1 MTFLID
7 FFIISVLIFGI
18 ALFREPLKAR
28 FGNWTAA
35 FALLCALGLVLYRNG
50 IIDVGTVLIALLVG
64 AVLGHAVARA
74 ASMIQIPSIVAFQH
88 GAGGVA
94 AFLVSFVELTRGDH
108 ALSLV
113 NEISGVLGLTIG
125 ALTFSGSMIA
135 SAKLANKMRQAPQI
149 LPAHTLLLLSNAA
162 LLAMVGSASFFVSSQ
177 AATFLFVA
185 QILLAASFGILF
197 SIRIG
202 GADMPVLISFLNATA
217 GFAAALCGMVI
228 ENQLLIAFGATVA
241 ASGSILTHVMCK
253 AMNRTIAHI
262 FLPNL
267 KKQPLSAPKTTDSAE
282 PAFSLKAKSSGNEND
297 LKRAAAILKEAQ
309 KVVFVPGYGMALA
322 KAQQEVA
329 ALATRL
335 MGMGIEVKY
344 AIHPVAGRMP
354 GHMNVL
360 LAEAGIDYDM
370 LVEMDEINPHF
381 HFTDAAVIVGACD
394 VVNPSAN
401 ETEGTPISGMPILM
415 AQNAKN
421 IICCNF
427 DKKPGYSGVE
437 NSLYG
442 RENTI
447 MLLGDANKTI
457 RDLSRCLN
465 NGKPETTGETKSS
478 GDITL
483 EAATALACAKKVI
496 IIPGYGM
503 ALAKAQ
509 FTIAELAALLTE
521 MGVEVKYAIHPV
533 AGRMPGHMNVI
544 LAEAEVEYDDLLELE
559 EVNPLFGETDVAL
572 VIGACDVV
580 NPAAMQMEGTPIS
593 GMPILLA
600 HEAKKIIV
608 CNLDEKPGYSGVGN
622 PLYANPNTIM
632 MLGDAKASANA
643 LISSLSRSVGITH
656 HATHGQERTGL

>member
-1 MTFLID
+1 MTLLID
-7 FFIISVLIFGI
+7 ISVISILIAGI
-18 ALFREPLKAR
+18 ALFREPRKAR

-50 IIDVGTVLIALLVG
+50 IIDVGTVLIALLAG

-149 LPAHTLLLLSNAA
+149 LPAHTLLLLSTAA
-162 LLAMVGSASFFVSSQ
+162 LLAMAGSASFFVSSQ

-253 AMNRTIAHI
+253 AMNRNIAHI

-267 KKQPLSAPKTTDSAE
+267 KKQPSPASNAINPSE
-282 PAFSLKAKSSGNEND
+282 PTPSLHAASSGEGED
-297 LKRAAAILKEAQ
+297 LTRAANILKEAH

-335 MGMGIEVKY
+335 MGMGKEVKY

-370 LVEMDEINPHF
+370 LVEMDEINPL
-381 HFTDAAVIVGACD
+381 
-394 VVNPSAN
+394 SA
-401 ETEGTPISGMPILM
+401 
-415 AQNAKN
+415 
-421 IICCNF
+421 
-427 DKKPGYSGVE
+427 
-437 NSLYG
+437 
-442 RENTI
+442 
-447 MLLGDANKTI
+447 
-457 RDLSRCLN
+457 
-465 NGKPETTGETKSS
+465 
-478 GDITL
+478 
-483 EAATALACAKKVI
+483 
-496 IIPGYGM
+496 
-503 ALAKAQ
+503 
-509 FTIAELAALLTE
+509 
-521 MGVEVKYAIHPV
+521 
-533 AGRMPGHMNVI
+533 
-544 LAEAEVEYDDLLELE
+544 
-559 EVNPLFGETDVAL
+559 ETDVAL

-600 HEAKKIIV
+600 YEAKTIIV
-608 CNLDEKPGYSGVGN
+608 CNLDEKPGYSGVSN
-622 PLYANPNTIM
+622 PLYANPNTMM

-643 LISSLSRSVGITH
+643 LISSLSRSH
-656 HATHGQERTGL
+656 FK